1 MAHIRLRDRD
11 AIITPEGLIF
21 RVLGYSH
28 PSNGYICDVEY
39 APSEI
44 YRSSNPKAFRSDGK
58 TVFYKFYGDEGWRL
72 LSERY
77 PKYMLDYRPL
87 GRRVIGVRY
96 EAIREV

>member
-44 YRSSNPKAFRSDGK
+44 YRSSNPKASEAMERQSSTSFMGMRDGDYYRK
-58 TVFYKFYGDEGWRL
+58 DI
-72 LSERY
+72 LSTCWI
-77 PKYMLDYRPL
+77 
-87 GRRVIGVRY
+87 IGL
-96 EAIREV
+96 